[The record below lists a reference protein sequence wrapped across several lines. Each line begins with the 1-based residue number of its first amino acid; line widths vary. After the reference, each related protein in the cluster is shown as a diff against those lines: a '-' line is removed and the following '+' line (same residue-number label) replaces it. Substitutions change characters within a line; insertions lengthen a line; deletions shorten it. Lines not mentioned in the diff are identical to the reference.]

1 MYQNYSSIVI
11 NNYLISKLLYA
22 YKIPF
27 NWIFTILSCSFIV
40 NPLLN
45 NLTKM
50 RVALLGA
57 TLMQEHGTWWAWVG
71 NIPWRRACQ
80 SIPVFLSGESPWIEE
95 PGRTQSVGSQTDTTE
110 WLSTPHCTWHTCTTV
125 SFGKTFGLLNTGDV
139 SVETVMRTKYWSFL
153 MISIE
158 LWDLAS
164 GQVASTR
171 IFL

>member
-1 MYQNYSSIVI
+1 MLFSISISQILHRIYMYQNYSSIVI

-27 NWIFTILSCSFIV
+27 NWIFTILSCSLIV

-71 NIPWRRACQ
+71 KIPWRRACQ
-80 SIPVFLSGESPWIEE
+80 SSLVFLSGESPGIEE
-95 PGRTQSVGSQTDTTE
+95 PGRTQSMGSQTVRHDWVTKHSTLYMAYLYNSFFWKDS
-110 WLSTPHCTWHTCTTV
+110 WL
-125 SFGKTFGLLNTGDV
+125 
-139 SVETVMRTKYWSFL
+139 
-153 MISIE
+153 
-158 LWDLAS
+158 A
-164 GQVASTR
+164 
-171 IFL
+171 